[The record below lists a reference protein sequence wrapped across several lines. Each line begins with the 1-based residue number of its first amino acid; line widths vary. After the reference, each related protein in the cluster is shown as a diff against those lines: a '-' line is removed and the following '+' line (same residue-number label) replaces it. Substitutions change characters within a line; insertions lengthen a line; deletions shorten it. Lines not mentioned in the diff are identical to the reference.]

1 MHAWIIQFVKSTKIE
16 EKLSPEQLIA
26 GNYASENE
34 YDSDIGGL
42 SSK

>member
-1 MHAWIIQFVKSTKIE
+1 MIE
-16 EKLSPEQLIA
+16 EELSSQQLIA